1 MQFQFRQN
9 FQIIRCRHADVLA
22 EKEKRK
28 KTIII
33 SNEEI

>member
-1 MQFQFRQN
+1 MQFSVPAKLP
-9 FQIIRCRHADVLA
+9 IIRCRHADVLA

-28 KTIII
+28 KTIIT